1 MLDLK
6 LNIGSMPLYLGKKLR
21 ILKSRLKA
29 HWEDERSL
37 HFRFEVWFFFLKQ
50 HLCSI
55 VKPTAFRCQQI
66 IIKKH
71 DFKGI

>member
-6 LNIGSMPLYLGKKLR
+6 LNIVSMPLYLGKKFG
-21 ILKSRLKA
+21 ILKTRLKA
-29 HWEDERSL
+29 HWENRRSL
-37 HFRFEVWFFFLKQ
+37 NFRFKVWFFLRQ

-55 VKPTAFRCQQI
+55 VKPTAFRHQQI